1 MRARARTVT
10 PVGPFRDQANGLALL
25 SGGKILLA
33 GVSDQAPAGNSPS
46 DEDFAL
52 ARYNADGSP
61 DTSFSGDGRLTTAF
75 STQNDGAG
83 EVIVT
88 RSGNYVAAGQAS
100 NPSGGF
106 EFAVARYDTSGNL
119 DPTFGGDGRQTTAFG
134 ATGNDIGSGVRE
146 QSDGKLIVSG
156 EATPG
161 GSTGTDFGLVRYLA
175 NGNLDP
181 TFGTGGKVTTN
192 FVGGGFDSANEV
204 RIQPDGK
211 IVAAGDSTLPTT
223 GLDFTVARYNTNGSL
238 DTTFSGDG
246 RAAANFSGSSADF
259 GFGLGLQ
266 SNGRIL
272 VNGYTTAGGTGYDF
286 AVARFRGDEADLRAG
301 LSDRPD
307 PATRG
312 RTVLYTAG
320 ARNLG
325 PEAARNATLNMAL
338 PSRARLLS
346 AKPSQGRCFRT
357 SGKNLR
363 CVLGRI
369 GSGKLA
375 RVSVRVRPIHR
386 PRIRSRIVVASD
398 TLDPRTT
405 NNRAAASTRIVA
417 PRR

>member
-1 MRARARTVT
+1 
-10 PVGPFRDQANGLALL
+10 PVGPFFDQANGIALL
-25 SGGKILLA
+25 SGGKILVA
-33 GVSDQAPAGNSPS
+33 GVSDQAAPS
-46 DEDFAL
+46 ASASDDDFAL
-52 ARYNADGSP
+52 ARYNSDGTP
-61 DTSFSGDGRLTTAF
+61 DTTFSGDGRLTTAF
-75 STQNDGAG
+75 TSKNDGAG
-83 EVIVT
+83 SVIVT
-88 RSGNYVAAGQAS
+88 RGGKYVAAGESQQP
-100 NPSGGF
+100 NGID
-106 EFAVARYDTSGNL
+106 FAVARYDTNGAL
-119 DPTFGGDGRQTTAFG
+119 DPSFSGDGRQTTSFG
-134 ATGNDIGSGVRE
+134 ATGDDHGSGVEE
-146 QSDGKLIVSG
+146 QRDGKLVVSG
-156 EATPG
+156 DATPG
-161 GSTGTDFGLVRYLA
+161 GSTGRDFGLARYLA

-181 TFGTGGKVTTN
+181 TFGTAGKVTTN
-192 FVGGGFDSANEV
+192 FVGAGFDSANEL

-246 RAAANFSGSSADF
+246 KAAANFSGSSADF

-272 VNGYTTAGGTGYDF
+272 VNGYTSAGGTAYDF

-320 ARNLG
+320 ARNRG
-325 PEAARNATLNMAL
+325 PEAAQNAKLNMAL

-346 AKPSQGRCFRT
+346 VRTSQGRCFRT
-357 SGKNLR
+357 TAKNLR
-363 CVLGRI
+363 CEFGRI
-369 GSGKLA
+369 GTGGLA
-375 RVSVRVRPIHR
+375 RVTVRVRPLRR

-398 TLDPRTT
+398 TLDTAHG
-405 NNRAAASTRIVA
+405 NNRAATSTRIVA